1 MAQTRIFVSFFLFGR
16 AGAAAEITSFSCS
29 QSNAAAPS
37 GFPLQ

>member
-1 MAQTRIFVSFFLFGR
+1 MAQIRFSASYFLFGR
-16 AGAAAEITSFSCS
+16 AGAAAEITSHPHT